1 MYVFAIDTQYI
12 KFESLKYQR
21 FFFQNYYW
29 QFLEPHNVLY
39 LGRE

>member
-21 FFFQNYYW
+21 FFFSKLLLVAV
-29 QFLEPHNVLY
+29 F
-39 LGRE
+39 GAT